1 MVCLMEKTTENQR
14 ERLEKEKKQVSSKGV
29 VQRTNPE
36 ARRKE
41 REKITR
47 QMTY

>member
-1 MVCLMEKTTENQR
+1 MFDGENHRKPR
-14 ERLEKEKKQVSSKGV
+14 EESLEKEKKQVSSRGV

>member
-1 MVCLMEKTTENQR
+1 MFDGENHRKPEEKKLER
-14 ERLEKEKKQVSSKGV
+14 ERKQVSSRGV

-36 ARRKE
+36 ARRKQ

-47 QMTY
+47 QMPY

>member
-1 MVCLMEKTTENQR
+1 LFDGEKPQKTKR